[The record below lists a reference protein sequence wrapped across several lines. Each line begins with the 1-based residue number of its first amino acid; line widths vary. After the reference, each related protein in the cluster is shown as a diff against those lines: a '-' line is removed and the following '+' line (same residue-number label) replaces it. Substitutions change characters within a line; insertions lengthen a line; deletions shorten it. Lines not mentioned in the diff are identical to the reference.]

1 MREND
6 ATLQTHP
13 LSTLNVKMQNLLK
26 IDIFN
31 FKYGISVGNIRKLFF
46 LSHKWINKYVH
57 KLEHK
62 LIDYIA
68 ASALITPMIFIL
80 PILVNWN
87 WLKKFQ
93 IQLLSTSFIWFSVH
107 YSWQLT
113 KCFSRKKAYF
123 STGNFNLCN
132 SRFCG

>member
-13 LSTLNVKMQNLLK
+13 PSTLNVKMQNLLK

-80 PILVNWN
+80 PILVNCN

-93 IQLLSTSFIWFSVH
+93 IEFLSTSFIWFSVH
-107 YSWQLT
+107 YSWELT
-113 KCFSRKKAYF
+113 KCFSSKKAYF